1 MTEKNF
7 LNEDADLNTFWEEL
21 ATGTTDNQ
29 MRNLYPDWDSLSPV
43 EQANA
48 RAKIKTQQE
57 ADRQAMFQDMDN
69 RNAAAQAEHGQMMS
83 AVSDQ
88 PMITAVLELH
98 RPTNDGL
105 PDCAHC
111 LSMANGNDGNSQ
123 RWPCPTFRAVQQAY
137 EETQ

>member
-1 MTEKNF
+1 MAEKNF
-7 LNEDADLNTFWEEL
+7 LNEDADWDKFWEEL

-29 MRNLYPDWDSLSPV
+29 MRVLYPDWDSLSPV

-48 RAKIKTQQE
+48 RAKIKAQQE
-57 ADRQAMFQDMDN
+57 ADRQAMFQEMDD

-83 AVSDQ
+83 AVRDQ

-123 RWPCPTFRAVQQAY
+123 RWPCPTFRTMQQ
-137 EETQ
+137 EHLKVL

>member
-1 MTEKNF
+1 MAEKNF
-7 LNEDADLNTFWEEL
+7 LNENADWNTFFEEL

-48 RAKIKTQQE
+48 RAEIKAQQE
-57 ADRQAMFQDMDN
+57 ADRQAMFQKMDD
-69 RNAAAQAEHGQMMS
+69 RNTAAQTEHRQMMS

-88 PMITAVLELH
+88 PMVTAVLELH

-105 PDCAHC
+105 PECAHC
-111 LSMANGNDGNSQ
+111 LSLANGTSQ
-123 RWPCPTFRAVQQAY
+123 HWPCRTFRAVQQAY